1 MVSRRTAAHLLLD
14 LLREAGVDRVFGVP
28 GGPLLSV
35 LDAMSARSGIEFVLA
50 KHEEGAVFMAEGH
63 AQATG
68 RLGVA
73 LVTAGPGATHALTA
87 AASATSDGVPVLV
100 LSGQVAAAHFGRG
113 ALQDSSGGNWALDTV
128 DMFRSAT
135 KAAMAVT
142 DGDQLAFMVRRAIQT
157 ATNPLPG
164 AVLVSVSGDVMSG
177 PEPAASLGAT
187 HRAAPR
193 PASPEEVRKL
203 TASILAARSP
213 VIFAGR
219 GAKASVSNGD
229 LVALAERGQI
239 PVVTTMKGKG
249 AFPESHPLSLG
260 VFGNYGGSAA
270 THDYVLGDD
279 VDLLIVLGSSLG
291 EVSTFGWDPRLRDG
305 RTVIQVDLDPLQL
318 GRGFPVDQALLADAG
333 SVVTDLLKSLP
344 SSSQSRSIGRPE
356 RLGALALQ
364 GEHQRLRASA
374 LAARLS
380 ETLPDDVSLF
390 VDNGN
395 ALCWIGEHFVARPGT
410 GIHVSLNVGCMGYAI
425 PAAIGARMAQ
435 PTRPAVAVVG
445 DAAFA
450 MLGMEIHT
458 AVEYQQSVI
467 WIVLNNSGNGMV
479 ANLQDLLYESAPGS
493 RYAHR
498 LDAAAVA
505 RGLGASAAVATD
517 LPTFEHAL
525 ETALAEGGPW
535 LIDARVDEDEVPWSL
550 RGRAEAL
557 RGAA

>member
-1 MVSRRTAAHLLLD
+1 MVARRTAAHLLID
-14 LLREAGVDRVFGVP
+14 MLREAGVERVFGVP
-28 GGPLLSV
+28 GGPLLSL
-35 LDAMSARSGIEFVLA
+35 LDTMSTRPGIEFVLA

-100 LSGQVAAAHFGRG
+100 LAGQVPVAHVGRG

-142 DGDQLAFMVRRAIQT
+142 DVGQLAFMVRRAVQT
-157 ATNPLPG
+157 ATTSLPG
-164 AVLVSVSGDVMSG
+164 AVLLNVSGDVLVAA
-177 PEPAASLGAT
+177 EPAV
-187 HRAAPR
+187 APR
-193 PASPEEVRKL
+193 TVHRDPPRSAGPEEVREL
-203 TASILAARSP
+203 VTRIVAARCP
-213 VIFAGR
+213 VILAGR
-219 GAKASVSNGD
+219 GAKSSVGIGD
-229 LVALAERGQI
+229 LVALAERREI
-239 PVVTTMKGKG
+239 PVSTTMKGKG
-249 AFPESHPLSLG
+249 AFPEGHRLSLG

-270 THDYVLGDD
+270 THGRVLGDD
-279 VDLLIVLGSSLG
+279 VDLLVVLGSSLG
-291 EVSTFGWDPRLRDG
+291 EVSTFGWDPRLVQG
-305 RTVIQVDLDPLQL
+305 RTVVQVDLDPLQL

-333 SVVTDLLKSLP
+333 SLVADLLKALP
-344 SSSQSRSIGRPE
+344 SSSSSRSLVGRE
-356 RLGALALQ
+356 RLSADALQ
-364 GEHQRLRASA
+364 GDHALLRSSA

-395 ALCWIGEHFVARPGT
+395 ALCWIGEHYLARPGT
-410 GIHVSLNVGCMGYAI
+410 SIHVSLNVGCMGYAI

-435 PTRPAVAVVG
+435 PARPVVAVVG

-458 AVEYQQSVI
+458 AVEYRQSVI
-467 WIVLNNSGNGMV
+467 WIVLNNGGNGMV
-479 ANLQDLLYESAPGS
+479 ANLQELMFGSAPGS

-498 LDAAAVA
+498 LDVATVA
-505 RGLGASAAVATD
+505 RGLGARAAVATNLKSFD
-517 LPTFEHAL
+517 HAL
-525 ETALAEGGPW
+525 ETALTEGGPW
-535 LIDARVDEDEVPWSL
+535 LIDARVDGDEVPWSL
-550 RGRAEAL
+550 RGRAEML
-557 RGAA
+557 RATT